1 MRDRFQ
7 KFLLLI
13 SRIRYSKDK
22 HLYIGVFAFMAL
34 LLFIFFGLY
43 IKMRADL
50 KVRDNIL
57 ESYYDQ
63 PQPGKDI
70 QEPGRDKIKVYICGE
85 VIRPGVYEISRE
97 ARVSDVLKLAGGPGP
112 DAALQSINL
121 ARRVTDEEKISVP
134 SLEDIKS
141 QEQKSSGLINI
152 NSASQHLLETLP
164 GIGPATA
171 ENILEYREKEGPF
184 KKIEDIKEV
193 WGIGDKKFQEI
204 KGLISV

>member
-171 ENILEYREKEGPF
+171 ENILEHREKEGPF

>member
-13 SRIRYSKDK
+13 SRIRYSKDR